1 MSVKLLCK
9 VSDRAINGVLA
20 NAELSISIKV
30 KAKGWL
36 LVHSESY
43 VIRLFFN
50 SINNLT

>member
-1 MSVKLLCK
+1 MLVKLLCN
-9 VSDRAINGVLA
+9 VSDCAINSVVT
-20 NAELSISIKV
+20 NDELSISIKV